1 MADFSPEA
9 RRSAIWAT
17 DARRIADGR
26 GADVWLHKTGQKEQE
41 DISHLEP
48 VQWGLRLQEPI
59 ARAVGDRLNVRL
71 KELDIEGTHAKLPWM
86 RSHFDFV
93 SEDNKTLFE
102 IKNYNANRRSK
113 FGDNGTT
120 DVPVADLAQCIH
132 EAAVFG
138 VSMVNLCV
146 LFGGQELCIYPIE
159 VDESMIQTLIDQEA
173 ALWAHVQTR
182 TPPEAYHPDDLR
194 ALFPRDDGSYKVAPR
209 EIEAA
214 CIKLKQIKQQIKHLE
229 EQEELLTGMVQNC
242 MGETS
247 LIQTVDGHTL
257 ATWKRATDSKRFDA
271 KKFQAAMPQVYD
283 QFVVSTPGS
292 RRFLVK

>member
-9 RRSAIWAT
+9 RNSAIWAT

-26 GADVWLHKTGQKEQE
+26 AADVWLFKTGQKEIE

-102 IKNYNANRRSK
+102 IKNYNAHARNR
-113 FGDNGTT
+113 FGENGTQ
-120 DVPVADLAQCIH
+120 DIPVADYAQCIH

-138 VSMVNLCV
+138 VTQINLCV
-146 LFGGQELCIYPIE
+146 LFGGQELCIYPLEIE
-159 VDESMIQTLIDQEA
+159 PSETQVLIDQEA
-173 ALWAHVQTR
+173 ALWAHIQTR
-182 TPPEAYHPDDLR
+182 TPPEATHPDDLR
-194 ALFPRDDGSYKVAPR
+194 ALFKRDDGSYKVASN
-209 EIEAA
+209 EVQAA
-214 CIKLKQIKQQIKHLE
+214 CMKLKDIKTTIKRLE
-229 EQEELLTGMVQNC
+229 EQEEILTGIVQNY
-242 MGETS
+242 MGESS
-247 LIQTVDGHTL
+247 LIQTIDGHTL
-257 ATWKRATDSKRFDA
+257 ATWKTASDSKRFDT
-271 KKFQAAMPQVYD
+271 KRFQAAMPKVYD